1 MSPNPNSPS
10 CKIIN
15 NFANIYSRF
24 SVSATCL
31 KSIELELLLSF
42 CLFRLNES
50 ASSTNDRALIRFHY
64 IDNCVQLNEGLSVK
78 LENFLSGHR

>member
-1 MSPNPNSPS
+1 MLPNPNSPS
-10 CKIIN
+10 YKIIN

-24 SVSATCL
+24 SASATCL

-50 ASSTNDRALIRFHY
+50 ASSTNDCTLIRFHY
-64 IDNCVQLNEGLSVK
+64 IDNCVQLNEGFVK
-78 LENFLSGHR
+78 LENLLSTHR